1 MAANPERKKTRCRSL
16 SEKRQDAGRADGIS
30 TGEDIP
36 AAQVGKSPEEP
47 GSPSRGPE
55 VIYFC
60 VPNPRQDMKLCRYD
74 NNRLGIVEG
83 DEVLDV
89 SKALAV
95 IPRPDWPIAQGDP
108 LIANFKR
115 VVAAAKKLAPRAK
128 KKPLAKVRLRSPVA
142 NPGKIIGAPINYDD
156 HIAESVKDP
165 GIAHGRTNI
174 QRGIGEWGLFLKAN
188 SSLIGFGEEIRLRLP
203 EWRNDHE
210 VELALVI
217 GKEGNKIPRDKALE
231 HVCAYAIGLDMTV
244 RGPELQCFRKSID
257 TYSVLGPWLV
267 TADEIGD
274 PNELDLSIE
283 VNGELRQ
290 SSNTKYLVYD
300 VERLIE
306 FGSSMY
312 TLYPGDIIMTG
323 TPAGVSPVKPGDTLH
338 AYVEGVGEA
347 DIRIAPSYA

>member
-1 MAANPERKKTRCRSL
+1 MKICRFD
-16 SEKRQDAGRADGIS
+16 KD
-30 TGEDIP
+30 
-36 AAQVGKSPEEP
+36 
-47 GSPSRGPE
+47 
-55 VIYFC
+55 
-60 VPNPRQDMKLCRYD
+60 
-74 NNRLGIVEG
+74 RLGLVQG

-89 SKALAV
+89 TKALEA
-95 IPRPDWPIAQGDP
+95 IPAQRWPLAQGDP
-108 LIANFKR
+108 FILNFRR
-115 VVAAAKKLAPRAK
+115 VLAAAKKLAPRAK
-128 KKPLAKVRLRSPVA
+128 RKKLAKVKLLSPVA
-142 NPGKIIGAPINYDD
+142 NPGKIIAAPINYND
-156 HIAESVKDP
+156 HIAESIKDP

-174 QRGIGEWGLFLKAN
+174 QKGIGDWGLFLKAG
-188 SSLIGFGEEIRLRLP
+188 SSLIGFGEEIRLRWP
-203 EWRNDHE
+203 ERRNDHE

-217 GKEGNKIPRDKALE
+217 GKRGNKIPRERALS

-274 PNELDLSIE
+274 PNRLDLSIT

-312 TLYPGDIIMTG
+312 TLHPGDIIMTG

-338 AYVEGVGEA
+338 ARVEGIGEG

>member
-1 MAANPERKKTRCRSL
+1 MKICRFD
-16 SEKRQDAGRADGIS
+16 RD
-30 TGEDIP
+30 
-36 AAQVGKSPEEP
+36 
-47 GSPSRGPE
+47 
-55 VIYFC
+55 
-60 VPNPRQDMKLCRYD
+60 
-74 NNRLGIVEG
+74 RLGLVQG

-89 SKALAV
+89 TKALEA
-95 IPRPDWPIAQGDP
+95 IPAQRWPLAQGDP
-108 LIANFKR
+108 FILNFRR
-115 VVAAAKKLAPRAK
+115 VLAAAKKLAPRAK
-128 KKPLAKVRLRSPVA
+128 RKKLAKVKLLSPVA
-142 NPGKIIGAPINYDD
+142 NPGKIIAAPINYND
-156 HIAESVKDP
+156 HIAESIKDP

-174 QRGIGEWGLFLKAN
+174 QKGIGDWGLFLKAG
-188 SSLIGFGEEIRLRLP
+188 SSLIGFGEEIRLRWP
-203 EWRNDHE
+203 ERRNDHE

-217 GKEGNKIPRDKALE
+217 GKRGNKIPRERALS

-274 PNELDLSIE
+274 PNRLDLSIT

-300 VERLIE
+300 IERLIE

-312 TLYPGDIIMTG
+312 TLHPGDIIMTG

-338 AYVEGVGEA
+338 ARVEGIGEG

>member
-1 MAANPERKKTRCRSL
+1 
-16 SEKRQDAGRADGIS
+16 
-30 TGEDIP
+30 
-36 AAQVGKSPEEP
+36 
-47 GSPSRGPE
+47 
-55 VIYFC
+55 
-60 VPNPRQDMKLCRYD
+60 MKLCRYD
-74 NNRLGIVEG
+74 DNRLGLVRD

-89 SKALAV
+89 TKALEA
-95 IPRPDWPIAQGDP
+95 IPEQRWPLAQGDP
-108 LIANFKR
+108 LILNLKK
-115 VVAAAKKLAPRAK
+115 VLAAAKKLAPKARRK
-128 KKPLAKVRLRSPVA
+128 KLARVKLLSPVA
-142 NPGKIIGAPINYDD
+142 NPGKIIAAPINYND
-156 HIAESVKDP
+156 HIAESIKDP

-188 SSLIGFGEEIRLRLP
+188 SALIGFGEEIQLRWP
-203 EWRNDHE
+203 ERRNDHE

-217 GKEGNKIPRDKALE
+217 GKRGNKIPREKALE

-257 TYSVLGPWLV
+257 TYAVLGPWLT
-267 TADEIGD
+267 TADEVGD
-274 PNELDLSIE
+274 PNHLDLSIE
-283 VNGELRQ
+283 VNGETKQ

-312 TLYPGDIIMTG
+312 TLHPGDIIMTG

-347 DIRIAPSYA
+347 DVRIAPLYA